1 MRRYRGGKTQEGGVG
16 MQQAMQDEATTPA
29 GGKTHEKT
37 GGYQQEQVK
46 TPALRP
52 VRIPLQRS
60 PCVLD
65 VWACLETPRWRVTDG
80 SSQGCSGASAT
91 HPL

>member
-16 MQQAMQDEATTPA
+16 MQQAMQ
-29 GGKTHEKT
+29 
-37 GGYQQEQVK
+37 
-46 TPALRP
+46 ALRP

-65 VWACLETPRWRVTDG
+65 VWACLETPRWRVTEG
-80 SSQGCSGASAT
+80 GSQGCSGASAT
-91 HPL
+91 HALYVPV